1 MRRGLL
7 AHVRRHLLRGLFLVL
22 PLVVTLW
29 LLGIVYGLVQS
40 SVTPLVMD
48 LFVWIDVPGLER
60 WIVLHGLLPLIG
72 VLLTATLIYLLGVMA
87 GNLVGRRIL
96 SRVEGAILRIPLV
109 KGVYGAARQL
119 LNAFSAT
126 SQRAF
131 SRVVVVEYPRP
142 GVWTIGF
149 VTNEA
154 LHRIP
159 RGDANPESLTVFLPT
174 TPNPTSGWML
184 LVPRDELLE
193 LDMPIDEAV
202 KFVVSGGIVSPP
214 DLGTMIRRRRSSD
227 ADP

>member
-1 MRRGLL
+1 MKRGLL

-29 LLGIVYGLVQS
+29 LLGLVYGLVQA

-48 LFVWIDVPGLER
+48 LFVRIDVPGLER
-60 WIVLHGLLPLIG
+60 WIVRNGLLPLIG

-96 SRVEGAILRIPLV
+96 GRVEGAILRIPLV

-126 SQRAF
+126 SQRSF
-131 SRVVVVEYPRP
+131 SRVVVIEYPRA
-142 GVWTIGF
+142 GLWTIGF
-149 VTNEA
+149 VTSEA
-154 LHRIP
+154 RHRIP
-159 RGDANPESLTVFLPT
+159 HGERDRETQSVFLPT

-184 LVPRDELLE
+184 LVPRDEMLE

-202 KFVVSGGIVSPP
+202 KLIVSGGIVSPD
-214 DLGTMIRRRRSSD
+214 DLGPMVKRRDASD
-227 ADP
+227 ANV